1 MGIYRNLLHVKNVRP
16 AGMAA
21 KFLLLN
27 MISATMFSVIYYLC
41 GRFIDNKMF
50 INNVKLD
57 IDNNNAT
64 DYISYFRCLHF
75 SLVTQSTIGYGD
87 LTCNS
92 YLGVTINMLQALSTF
107 LISGYILYLN

>member
-21 KFLLLN
+21 KFLVLN
-27 MISATMFSVIYYLC
+27 MISAIMFSVIYYLC

-57 IDNNNAT
+57 IDNNTT